1 MKSHTWTYY
10 LVRTGQKVLR
20 IQSKIRI
27 SPWQKKEVRGL
38 VSSHPIQYPSDINGW
53 SQSLN
58 NNDLYFQQITFDCL
72 ASECSGGNYSI
83 EDKQEIKIGVW
94 FVANKRISIHLKKLM
109 PENMDCTRLAYLC
122 FKYLEHNILVKTAR
136 PMEGSKRSWCLSL
149 DIQCI
154 SL

>member
-1 MKSHTWTYY
+1 M
-10 LVRTGQKVLR
+10 
-20 IQSKIRI
+20 

-72 ASECSGGNYSI
+72 ASECSGDNYSI

-94 FVANKRISIHLKKLM
+94 LVANKKNKYT
-109 PENMDCTRLAYLC
+109 PEETY
-122 FKYLEHNILVKTAR
+122 AR
-136 PMEGSKRSWCLSL
+136 KHGLYTSGVFVF
-149 DIQCI
+149 
-154 SL
+154 